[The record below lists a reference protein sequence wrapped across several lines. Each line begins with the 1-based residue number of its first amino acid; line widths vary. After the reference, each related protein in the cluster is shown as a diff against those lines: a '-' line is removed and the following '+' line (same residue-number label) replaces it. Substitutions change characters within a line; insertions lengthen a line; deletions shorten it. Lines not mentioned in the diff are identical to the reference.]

1 MNYKK
6 NILISGSD
14 SRFCLFLKKNFSGK
28 NIIYCNKKKLDIT
41 NYSRLLNVLK
51 KNKIQIFI
59 HVAALSRPMKIHE
72 KNIDLSIL
80 TNIIGTSNVVRA
92 CKKLKVK
99 LIYFSTNYVYPCK
112 KGNYKETDYLMPI
125 NNYGWSKLGG
135 ECAVHMLKDALILR
149 LSITNYPFD
158 YKKAINNVYSSLIYN
173 KDFAKILPLLLNEKG
188 VLNIGGKRQ
197 TIYNF
202 AKKDNPKI
210 KKIKLPKN
218 SSYPLDSSIN
228 LNKFK
233 KILKKIKYDKK
244 ANYLQK

>member
-14 SRFCLFLKKNFSGK
+14 SRFCFFLKKNFSGK
-28 NIIYCNKKKLDIT
+28 NIFYCNKKKLDIT
-41 NYSRLLNVLK
+41 NYSGLLKLLK
-51 KNKIQIFI
+51 KNKIKIFI

-72 KNIDLSIL
+72 KNINLSIL

-112 KGNYKETDYLMPI
+112 KGNYKETDHLMPI

-158 YKKAINNVYSSLIYN
+158 YKKAINNTYSSLMYN

-202 AKKDNPKI
+202 AKKDNPNIQPISKN
-210 KKIKLPKN
+210 KYLNYPK
-218 SSYPLDSSIN
+218 DSSVS
-228 LNKFK
+228 
-233 KILKKIKYDKK
+233 ILKMKRIIKRC
-244 ANYLQK
+244 

>member
-1 MNYKK
+1 
-6 NILISGSD
+6 
-14 SRFCLFLKKNFSGK
+14 
-28 NIIYCNKKKLDIT
+28 
-41 NYSRLLNVLK
+41 
-51 KNKIQIFI
+51 
-59 HVAALSRPMKIHE
+59 
-72 KNIDLSIL
+72 
-80 TNIIGTSNVVRA
+80 
-92 CKKLKVK
+92 
-99 LIYFSTNYVYPCK
+99 
-112 KGNYKETDYLMPI
+112 MPI

-158 YKKAINNVYSSLIYN
+158 YQKAINNAYSSLIYN

-210 KKIKLPKN
+210 KKIKLSKN
-218 SSYPLDSSIN
+218 SNYPLDSSIN
-228 LNKFK
+228 LKKFN